1 MYILVP
7 ISRDQQEISPTC
19 LYRSLATQRSM
30 EEQVS
35 SPGKNWGYSLSK
47 FNPSASTS
55 SHPSKCRI
63 WLRTVCVATGRY
75 WWFTWTIVVGIG
87 VLYVW
92 FTVGGLRSPSNRV
105 PLWVIRARQVANL
118 TVTRGVG
125 QSLLVFSR
133 RAEVLWLCANVYY
146 VNCPA
151 NYQKSI

>member
-1 MYILVP
+1 M
-7 ISRDQQEISPTC
+7 
-19 LYRSLATQRSM
+19 
-30 EEQVS
+30 
-35 SPGKNWGYSLSK
+35 
-47 FNPSASTS
+47 
-55 SHPSKCRI
+55 
-63 WLRTVCVATGRY
+63 
-75 WWFTWTIVVGIG
+75 VGIG